1 MAVNILKNLYVR
13 FVHRH
18 GAARHFRSLA
28 IWDAFRSD
36 VTATEMPSALSQR
49 AAGPN
54 EIGLDKPVPWWLHL
68 WHCYSNSF
76 NLLLTLLS
84 AVSYWA
90 EDTRATVVIGSMVL
104 LSTLMRFVQE
114 TRSNK
119 AADELKAMVSNKITV
134 LRIPFVQ
141 SLASWPLLCTTLV
154 VMATGVFFVMGPC
167 APYFKL
173 QAPSARIFLAEI
185 KTR

>member
-1 MAVNILKNLYVR
+1 M
-13 FVHRH
+13 
-18 GAARHFRSLA
+18 
-28 IWDAFRSD
+28 
-36 VTATEMPSALSQR
+36 
-49 AAGPN
+49 
-54 EIGLDKPVPWWLHL
+54 PWWLHL

-84 AVSYWA
+84 AVSYWT